1 MEKKQFIEKVGKI
14 AAISMDKTGILA
26 SMTIAQAILESGWGT
41 SRLTTKGNALFGI
54 KAGANWKGRVYNAK
68 TKECYDGKNFVDI
81 TAAFRAYNSWEESI
95 EDHARLLSTASRY
108 KALIGEKDYKKACT
122 EIKKA
127 GYATDPGYSQKLINL
142 IEEHEL
148 TYFDNKNG
156 AVDNKNQGNDN
167 KTTQIGG
174 GKMKVST
181 FIEKLNNIAT
191 NYKTK
196 YAWGC
201 FGCPLTEAI
210 VNSNAKQYPNQ
221 YSLAKRNELIT
232 AGKSGAFGFD
242 CVNLIKGIAW
252 GWNGDKT
259 KTWGGANYATNG
271 VPDIT
276 ADQMISKCSEV
287 STNFS
292 NIVPGEAVWLPGHIG
307 VYVGGGV
314 VIEATPKWENGV
326 QKSAIENIG
335 KVAGL
340 PSRRWS
346 KHGKLP
352 FIVYDGVKVDT
363 EQNQKEDN
371 KPKNSKSITEVA
383 KEVLDGKWGNG
394 AERKERLTKAGYNY
408 NTVQAEVNKLS
419 SDKSPAPS
427 KKSVTE
433 IAKEVI
439 AGEWGNGNDRK
450 AKLQAAGYNYNEVQA
465 AVNNILRG

>member
-1 MEKKQFIEKVGKI
+1 MDKKDFIEKVGRLASK
-14 AAISMDKTGILA
+14 SMEKTGILA
-26 SMTIAQAILESGWGT
+26 SLTVAQAILESGWGA
-41 SRLTTKGNALFGI
+41 SGLSVKGKALFGI
-54 KAGANWKGRVYNAK
+54 KAGANWRGKVYNAK

-81 TAAFRAYNSWEESI
+81 TAVFRAYNSWEESI
-95 EDHARLLSTASRY
+95 EDHARLLTSAPRY
-108 KALIGEKDYKKACT
+108 KALIGEKDYKKACI

-127 GYATDPGYSQKLINL
+127 GYATDPDYSQKLINL
-142 IEEHEL
+142 IEEYKL
-148 TYFDNKNG
+148 TRFDNKNG
-156 AVDNKNQGNDN
+156 AVDNKKQGNDN

-174 GKMKVST
+174 GKMKAST
-181 FIEKLNNIAT
+181 FIEKLKNIVT

-210 VNSNAKQYPNQ
+210 VNSKAKQYPNQ
-221 YSLAKRNELIT
+221 YSPAKRNELIT

-259 KTWGGANYATNG
+259 KTWGGANYASNG
-271 VPDIT
+271 VPDIN
-276 ADQMISKCSEV
+276 ADQMITKCSGV

-307 VYVGGGV
+307 VYVGDGV
-314 VIEATPKWENGV
+314 VIEATPKWNNGV
-326 QKSAIENIG
+326 QKSALENIG

-352 FIVYDGVKVDT
+352 FILYDGVKSDT
-363 EQNQKEDN
+363 KQHPKEDS
-371 KPKNSKSITEVA
+371 KPKGLKTI
-383 KEVLDGKWGNG
+383 
-394 AERKERLTKAGYNY
+394 
-408 NTVQAEVNKLS
+408 
-419 SDKSPAPS
+419 
-427 KKSVTE
+427 TE

-450 AKLQAAGYNYNEVQA
+450 TKLQAAGYNFNEVQA
-465 AVNNILRG
+465 AVNKLLRG

>member
-1 MEKKQFIEKVGKI
+1 MDKKDFIEKVGGLARK
-14 AAISMDKTGILA
+14 SMEKTGILA
-26 SMTIAQAILESGWGT
+26 SLTVAQAILESGWGA
-41 SRLTTKGNALFGI
+41 SGLSVKGKALFGI
-54 KAGANWKGRVYNAK
+54 KAGANWRGKVYSAK

-95 EDHARLLSTASRY
+95 EDHARLLSTAPRY
-108 KALIGEKDYKKACT
+108 KTLIGEKDYKKACI

-142 IEEHEL
+142 IEEYKL
-148 TYFDNKNG
+148 TRFDNK
-156 AVDNKNQGNDN
+156 KGNDN
-167 KTTQIGG
+167 KTMRTGG

-191 NYKTK
+191 NYRTK

-210 VNSNAKQYPNQ
+210 VNNKAKQYPNQ
-221 YSLAKRNELIT
+221 YTPAKRNELIT

-271 VPDIT
+271 VPDIN
-276 ADQMISKCSEV
+276 ADQMITKCSGV

-307 VYVGGGV
+307 VYVGSGV
-314 VIEATPKWENGV
+314 VIEATPKWKNGV
-326 QKSAIENIG
+326 QKSALENTG

-346 KHGKLP
+346 KHSKLP
-352 FIVYDGVKVDT
+352 FIVYDGIKADAK
-363 EQNQKEDN
+363 QHQKEDN

-383 KEVLDGKWGNG
+383 KEV
-394 AERKERLTKAGYNY
+394 
-408 NTVQAEVNKLS
+408 
-419 SDKSPAPS
+419 
-427 KKSVTE
+427 
-433 IAKEVI
+433 I

-450 AKLQAAGYNYNEVQA
+450 VKLQAAGYNYNEVQA

>member
-1 MEKKQFIEKVGKI
+1 MDKKDFIEKVGGLARK
-14 AAISMDKTGILA
+14 SMEKTGILT
-26 SMTIAQAILESGWGT
+26 SLTVAQAILESGWGA
-41 SRLTTKGNALFGI
+41 SGLSVKGKALFGI
-54 KAGANWKGRVYNAK
+54 KAGANWRGKVYSTK

-95 EDHARLLSTASRY
+95 EDHARLLSTAPRY
-108 KALIGEKDYKKACT
+108 KALIGEKDYKKACI

-142 IEEHEL
+142 IEKHKL
-148 TYFDNKNG
+148 TRFDNKNR
-156 AVDNKNQGNDN
+156 ADDNKNQGNDN
-167 KTTQIGG
+167 KIMQIGG

-181 FIEKLNNIAT
+181 FIEKLNNIAI

-210 VNSNAKQYPNQ
+210 VNNKAKKYPNQ
-221 YSLAKRNELIT
+221 YSPAKRNELIT

-271 VPDIT
+271 VPDIN
-276 ADQMISKCSEV
+276 ADQMITKCSGV

-314 VIEATPKWENGV
+314 VIEATPKWKNGV
-326 QKSAIENIG
+326 QKSALENIG

-352 FIVYDGVKVDT
+352 FIVYDGVKTDAK
-363 EQNQKEDN
+363 QHQKEDN
-371 KPKNSKSITEVA
+371 KPKNSKSITEIV

-394 AERKERLTKAGYNY
+394 
-408 NTVQAEVNKLS
+408 
-419 SDKSPAPS
+419 
-427 KKSVTE
+427 
-433 IAKEVI
+433 
-439 AGEWGNGNDRK
+439 NDRK
-450 AKLQAAGYNYNEVQA
+450 VNLQAAGYNYNEVQA